1 MRIFYAVTRMCG
13 GQPQTSL
20 IANTPED
27 GAACLRAKQIEYP
40 ALASSYFLAELHVP
54 DEPQE
59 VL

>member
-1 MRIFYAVTRMCG
+1 MCG